1 MTPWFHIPSLSGCCG
16 EFLAVGLSGH
26 CLTRSELCNGSG
38 EERGCE
44 GFSSLSSQEKSTSA
58 VRANSLG
65 RDPALEFALT
75 WGVCGMGRGGRR
87 SGQKFSLLQP
97 TQFSFLPLLT
107 ESPLLQGC
115 CYWMNPLSRSWLVSW
130 ENLVKVWQSKSLHRC
145 VTAKAFLVL
154 PHGEAVH
161 TLVLPSRIQPDSA
174 EVQNKKKNLP
184 LNCALLCQKKK

>member
-1 MTPWFHIPSLSGCCG
+1 MG
-16 EFLAVGLSGH
+16 VG
-26 CLTRSELCNGSG
+26 TNG
-38 EERGCE
+38 EERGCD

-97 TQFSFLPLLT
+97 TQFSFLPLLR

-154 PHGEAVH
+154 LLMEKLFTRWFCPAGFSLTVQRC
-161 TLVLPSRIQPDSA
+161 RI
-174 EVQNKKKNLP
+174 KKKICL
-184 LNCALLCQKKK
+184 

>member
-58 VRANSLG
+58 VRASSLG
-65 RDPALEFALT
+65 RDPALEFPLT

-87 SGQKFSLLQP
+87 VRPEVLSAAAHPVLLPPPPQGISSAP
-97 TQFSFLPLLT
+97 GLLLLD
-107 ESPLLQGC
+107 ESTF
-115 CYWMNPLSRSWLVSW
+115 
-130 ENLVKVWQSKSLHRC
+130 KVLAC
-145 VTAKAFLVL
+145 EL
-154 PHGEAVH
+154 GE
-161 TLVLPSRIQPDSA
+161 LG
-174 EVQNKKKNLP
+174 
-184 LNCALLCQKKK
+184 